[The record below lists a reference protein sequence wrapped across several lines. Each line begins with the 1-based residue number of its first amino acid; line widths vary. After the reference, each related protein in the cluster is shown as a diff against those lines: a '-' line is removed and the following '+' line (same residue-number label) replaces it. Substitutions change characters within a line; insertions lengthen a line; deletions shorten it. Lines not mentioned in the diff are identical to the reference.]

1 LVFEEVPPEIDHHI
15 QPSDSELFAECLQN
29 VEVER
34 FELDKEPRSVL
45 LRFHFGP
52 NKWFEDK
59 VLEKRFWHRQSKGNW
74 QGLVSEPVKVHWK
87 KGNDLSN
94 GITDASLAL
103 WEVYKTK
110 NEPST
115 NGFTNLKGT
124 QQYKALAKKLET
136 IDLSASSF
144 FTLFGFISSFRYVD
158 EKESQ
163 RAYEADAE
171 RRERRAK
178 GERVEEPEE
187 EDGNSDD
194 EDVLVCPAGEDIA
207 LAIADEIYPNAI
219 KYFSK
224 FFSSDEMLSF

>member
-1 LVFEEVPPEIDHHI
+1 
-15 QPSDSELFAECLQN
+15 LQN

-34 FELDKEPRSVL
+34 FELDKEPRSFL

-59 VLEKRFWHRQSKGNW
+59 FLEKRFWHRQSQGNW

-103 WEVYKTK
+103 WEVFRAK
-110 NEPST
+110 NGSST
-115 NGFTNLKGT
+115 SGFTKLKGT
-124 QQYKALAKKLET
+124 SEYKALAKKLET
-136 IDLSASSF
+136 IDLSANSF
-144 FTLFGFISSFRYVD
+144 FTLFGFISAFRYVD

-163 RAYEADAE
+163 QAYEADAE
-171 RRERRAK
+171 RRDKRAK
-178 GERVEEPEE
+178 GEKVEEPDE
-187 EDGNSDD
+187 EDGGTED
-194 EDVLVCPAGEDIA
+194 EDVLVCPPGEDLA
-207 LAIADEIYPNAI
+207 LAIADDIYPNAI

-224 FFSSDEMLSF
+224 F